1 MSFLKIYSKS
11 LKLRVILFISVL
23 GYTVWDVNVVIACLW
38 RDRCC
43 ISTYIYQQRKTYLF
57 PLFIQK
63 FKKMLLNFL
72 LALSFSLRGLAYAGN
87 KSKTDTGTK
96 VGLLKSLIYDN
107 AKATVTLDSAA
118 LKQLIQLSSDN
129 CKSKIK
135 SNLKV
140 IL

>member
-1 MSFLKIYSKS
+1 MLYQYLYKSTEENLLVSIVYSEIQENVAEFVVS
-11 LKLRVILFISVL
+11 VVVQFTWISVRRKQ
-23 GYTVWDVNVVIACLW
+23 VKDRH
-38 RDRCC
+38 RD
-43 ISTYIYQQRKTYLF
+43 
-57 PLFIQK
+57 
-63 FKKMLLNFL
+63 
-72 LALSFSLRGLAYAGN
+72 
-87 KSKTDTGTK
+87 K

-107 AKATVTLDSAA
+107 AKATVTLDSSA